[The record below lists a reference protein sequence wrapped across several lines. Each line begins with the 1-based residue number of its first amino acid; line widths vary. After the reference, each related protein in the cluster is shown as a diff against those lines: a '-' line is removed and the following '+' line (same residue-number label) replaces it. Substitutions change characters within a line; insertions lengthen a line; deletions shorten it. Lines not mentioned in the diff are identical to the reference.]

1 MRSLAL
7 WDHAHTHALVVHV
20 CLPVVSVCA
29 MTVWVLLLVCVTLS
43 LCECMCVCVRVS
55 ALSQVHFCL
64 GKNESKAGQITRKE
78 EYVAI
83 RTQRAFVSAAQ
94 HCSFQ
99 VAATLTSRLCTD
111 RMQVHWNACASLLL
125 SMLASTSLRVHFTLA
140 CKSRCGH
147 TFKWLAN
154 VVVIIAVVADART
167 PQTIAPLISDGPEN
181 TLTKPTTFVQSAL
194 RVCGFTCMYLC
205 MYVHI

>member
-1 MRSLAL
+1 MFLS
-7 WDHAHTHALVVHV
+7 H
-20 CLPVVSVCA
+20 CVSVC
-29 MTVWVLLLVCVTLS
+29 LHVCV
-43 LCECMCVCVRVS
+43 CVSVRVS

-64 GKNESKAGQITRKE
+64 GKNESQAGQITRKE
-78 EYVAI
+78 ESVAI

-99 VAATLTSRLCTD
+99 VAATLTSRRCFD

-125 SMLASTSLRVHFTLA
+125 STSASTSLRLHFTLA

-154 VVVIIAVVADART
+154 VVVIIIAIAVAVVAART
-167 PQTIAPLISDGPEN
+167 PQTIAPLISHGPEN
-181 TLTKPTTFVQSAL
+181 TLTKPTTFVQSAV
-194 RVCGFTCMYLC
+194 RVCGFTYAC
-205 MYVHI
+205 V